1 MAGKGL
7 DPIFA
12 QGSAPGRSA
21 IAVVRVS
28 GKLPAS
34 LYSELKINESKRS
47 FFLRELDF
55 GNFVDSC
62 LVLNFPAPNSYTGES
77 MLEIHSHGNQLI
89 VSELFRWLEKRGLR
103 EAEAGEFSKRAFL
116 NNKISLFQAEGISL
130 GIEAETKDQLIALDS
145 FRSGVLS
152 KKIESIISQLNA
164 VLVELE
170 AQLDFSDE
178 EGVAETKSDVIQK
191 SLNAVLVELDG
202 LLKNYAPYEKNSLK
216 KRVVLVGRPNVGKSS
231 IFNAL
236 LDEEVAIVSKVAGTT
251 RDVVRK
257 VLPLSGFEVE
267 IEDTAGLR
275 SETNDEIEKTGM
287 GLTIKA
293 AASADL
299 LIYVIDNAK
308 EVVPEKFKDHS
319 LVVFNKCD
327 LGSPPPS
334 FSGLKVSAKSGE
346 GIDLLLEKMR
356 NLATS
361 SSGQKLVSERTHKK
375 LEDAMKIISKKVVGA
390 DFFELTA
397 QNIRDA
403 NQELKEIYGD
413 LDNEKIL
420 DQIFN
425 NFCIGK

>member
-12 QGSAPGRSA
+12 QGSPPGRSA
-21 IAVVRVS
+21 IAVVRIS
-28 GKLPAS
+28 GRLPDS
-34 LYSELKINESKRS
+34 FYNELNIKKNSRS
-47 FFLRELDF
+47 FFLRKLDF
-55 GNFVDSC
+55 GGFSDSC
-62 LVLNFPAPNSYTGES
+62 LVLNFPGPSSYTGES

-116 NNKISLFQAEGISL
+116 NSKISLVEAEGVSL
-130 GIEAETKDQLIALDS
+130 GIEAETKDQLVALDS
-145 FRSGVLS
+145 FRSGSLS
-152 KKIESIISQLNA
+152 KKIESVISQLNL
-164 VLVELE
+164 VLVDLE

-178 EGVAETKSDVIQK
+178 EGVAEKDVSSIQG
-191 SLNAVLVELDG
+191 SLDSVLGELDA
-202 LLKNYAPYEKNSLK
+202 LLKNYRPYEKNSLK

-231 IFNAL
+231 IFNSL
-236 LDEEVAIVSKVAGTT
+236 LDEEVAIVSKNAGTT

-275 SETNDEIEKTGM
+275 SATNDEVEKTGM

-293 AASADL
+293 ASSADL
-299 LIYVIDNAK
+299 LIYVKDDPK
-308 EVVPEKFKDHS
+308 EIVPKEFKERS
-319 LVVFNKCD
+319 LVVLNKCD
-327 LGSPPPS
+327 LAPAPTS
-334 FSGLKVSAKSGE
+334 FSGISVSAKTGK

-356 NLATS
+356 SLATS
-361 SSGQKLVSERTHKK
+361 SSGQRLVSERTHKK
-375 LEDAMKIISKKVVGA
+375 LENTMSIMSKEVGGN
-390 DFFELTA
+390 DFFEVTA

-403 NQELKEIYGD
+403 NKELNEIYGE

-420 DQIFN
+420 DQIFK

>member
-55 GNFVDSC
+55 GSFIDSC

-130 GIEAETKDQLIALDS
+130 GIEAETKEQLIALDS

-164 VLVELE
+164 VLVKLE

-178 EGVAETKSDVIQK
+178 ESVAETKSGVIQK
-191 SLNAVLVELDG
+191 ALNAVLVELDG
-202 LLKNYAPYEKNSLK
+202 LLKNYGPYEKNSLK
-216 KRVVLVGRPNVGKSS
+216 KKVVLVGRPNVGKSS

-236 LDEEVAIVSKVAGTT
+236 IDEEVAIVSKEAGTT

-267 IEDTAGLR
+267 VEDTAGLR

-287 GLTIKA
+287 GLTVKA

-308 EVVPEKFKDHS
+308 EVIPERFKDHS

-327 LGSPPPS
+327 LSSPPPS
-334 FSGLKVSAKSGE
+334 FSGLKVSARSGE

-356 NLATS
+356 KLATS

-403 NQELKEIYGD
+403 NQELKEIYGG

>member
-178 EGVAETKSDVIQK
+178 ESVAETKSDVIQK

-287 GLTIKA
+287 GLTVKA

>member
-21 IAVVRVS
+21 IAVIRVS

-178 EGVAETKSDVIQK
+178 ESVAETKSDVIQK

-287 GLTIKA
+287 GLTVKA

>member
-21 IAVVRVS
+21 IAVIRVS

-178 EGVAETKSDVIQK
+178 ESVAETKSDVIQK
-191 SLNAVLVELDG
+191 SLNAVLVELGG

-287 GLTIKA
+287 GLTVKA

-403 NQELKEIYGD
+403 NQELKEIYGG

>member
-21 IAVVRVS
+21 IAVIRVS

-287 GLTIKA
+287 GLTVKA

>member
-21 IAVVRVS
+21 IAVIRVS

-178 EGVAETKSDVIQK
+178 ESVAETKSDVIQK

-251 RDVVRK
+251 RDIVRK

-287 GLTIKA
+287 GLTVKA

>member
-12 QGSAPGRSA
+12 QGSPPGRSA
-21 IAVVRVS
+21 VAVIRIS
-28 GKLPAS
+28 GRLPDS
-34 LYSELKINESKRS
+34 FYNELNIKKNNRS

-55 GNFVDSC
+55 GGFSDSC
-62 LVLNFPAPNSYTGES
+62 LVLNFPEPNSYTGES

-116 NNKISLFQAEGISL
+116 NSKISLVEAEGVSL
-130 GIEAETKDQLIALDS
+130 GIEAETKDQLVALDS
-145 FRSGVLS
+145 FRSGSLS
-152 KKIESIISQLNA
+152 KKIENVISQLNL
-164 VLVELE
+164 VLVDLE

-178 EGVAETKSDVIQK
+178 EGVAEKDVSSIQG
-191 SLNAVLVELDG
+191 SLDSVLGELDA
-202 LLKNYAPYEKNSLK
+202 LLKNYRPYEKNSLK

-231 IFNAL
+231 IFNSL
-236 LDEEVAIVSKVAGTT
+236 LDEEVAIVSKNAGTT

-257 VLPLSGFEVE
+257 ILPLSSFEVE

-275 SETNDEIEKTGM
+275 SATNDEVEKTGM

-293 AASADL
+293 ASSADL
-299 LIYVIDNAK
+299 LIYVKDDPK
-308 EVVPEKFKDHS
+308 EIVPREFKERS
-319 LVVFNKCD
+319 LVVLNKCD
-327 LGSPPPS
+327 LAPAPAL
-334 FSGLKVSAKSGE
+334 FSGISVSAKTGE

-356 NLATS
+356 SLATS
-361 SSGQKLVSERTHKK
+361 SSGQRLVSERTHKK
-375 LEDAMKIISKKVVGA
+375 LENTMSIMSKEVGGN
-390 DFFELTA
+390 DFFEVTA

-403 NQELKEIYGD
+403 NKELNEIYGE

-420 DQIFN
+420 DQIFK

>member
-21 IAVVRVS
+21 IAVIRVS

-178 EGVAETKSDVIQK
+178 EAVAETKSDVIQK

-202 LLKNYAPYEKNSLK
+202 LLKNYGPYEKNSLK
-216 KRVVLVGRPNVGKSS
+216 KKVVIVGRPNVGKSS

-403 NQELKEIYGD
+403 NQELKEIYGG

>member
-21 IAVVRVS
+21 IAVIRVS

-178 EGVAETKSDVIQK
+178 ESVAETKSDVIQK

-287 GLTIKA
+287 GLTVKA

-403 NQELKEIYGD
+403 NQELKEIYGE

>member
-47 FFLRELDF
+47 FFLRDLDF
-55 GNFVDSC
+55 GSFVDSC

-130 GIEAETKDQLIALDS
+130 GIEAETKEQLIALDS

-164 VLVELE
+164 VLVKLE

-178 EGVAETKSDVIQK
+178 ESVAETKSGVIQK
-191 SLNAVLVELDG
+191 ALNAVLVELDG
-202 LLKNYAPYEKNSLK
+202 LLKNYGPYEKNSLK
-216 KRVVLVGRPNVGKSS
+216 KKVVLVGRPNVGKSS

-236 LDEEVAIVSKVAGTT
+236 IDEEVAIVSKEAGTT

-267 IEDTAGLR
+267 VEDTAGLR

-287 GLTIKA
+287 GLTVKA

-308 EVVPEKFKDHS
+308 EVIPERFKDHS

-327 LGSPPPS
+327 LSSPPPS
-334 FSGLKVSAKSGE
+334 FSGLKVSARSGE

-356 NLATS
+356 KLATS

-403 NQELKEIYGD
+403 NQELKEIYGG

>member
-1 MAGKGL
+1 MVGKGL

-12 QGSAPGRSA
+12 QGSALGRSA
-21 IAVVRVS
+21 IAVVRLS
-28 GKLPAS
+28 GKLPAT
-34 LYSELKINESKRS
+34 LYEELKIYKDERS
-47 FFLRELDF
+47 FFLREIDF
-55 GNFVDSC
+55 GGFADDC

-89 VSELFRWLEKRGLR
+89 VAEIFQWLEEKGLR
-103 EAEAGEFSKRAFL
+103 EAEPGEFSKRAFL
-116 NNKISLFQAEGISL
+116 NNKISLVQAEGISL
-130 GIEAETKDQLIALDS
+130 GIEAETKDQLVALDS
-145 FRSGVLS
+145 FRSGALS
-152 KKIESIISQLNA
+152 KKIEQVVSQLNN

-178 EGVAETKSDVIQK
+178 EDVVEIKSAVIQE
-191 SLNAVLVELDG
+191 SLNCVLVDLAE
-202 LLKNYAPYEKNSLK
+202 LLKNYVPYEKDSLK

-231 IFNAL
+231 IFNSL
-236 LDEEVAIVSKVAGTT
+236 VNEDIAIVSKIAGTT
-251 RDVVRK
+251 RDIVRK

-275 SETNDEIEKTGM
+275 SETNDEIEKSGM
-287 GLTIKA
+287 GLTVKA

-299 LIYVIDNAK
+299 LIYVMDDPK
-308 EVVPEKFKDHS
+308 EIVPQEFKDNS
-319 LVVFNKCD
+319 LLVFNKCD
-327 LGSPPPS
+327 LNLPPPS
-334 FSGLKVSAKSGE
+334 FSGLSISAKTGE
-346 GIDLLLEKMR
+346 GIDLLLERMK

-361 SSGQKLVSERTHKK
+361 SSGQKLISERTHKK
-375 LEDAMKIISKKVVGA
+375 LESAMKTVSKEAEGS
-390 DFFELTA
+390 DFFEITA

-403 NQELKEIYGD
+403 NQELNEIYGE

>member
-55 GNFVDSC
+55 GSFIDNC

-145 FRSGVLS
+145 FRSGLLS

-178 EGVAETKSDVIQK
+178 ESVAETKSGAIQK
-191 SLNAVLVELDG
+191 SLNDVVVELED
-202 LLKNYAPYEKNSLK
+202 LLKNYGPYEKNSLK

-236 LDEEVAIVSKVAGTT
+236 LDEEVAIVSKEAGTT

-287 GLTIKA
+287 DLTVKA

-299 LIYVIDNAK
+299 LIYVTDKTK
-308 EVVPEKFKDHS
+308 EVIPEKFKDHS

-327 LGSPPPS
+327 LSSPPPS

-375 LEDAMKIISKKVVGA
+375 LEDAMKIISKKVVGD

-403 NQELKEIYGD
+403 NQELKEIYGG

>member
-55 GNFVDSC
+55 GSFIDNC

-145 FRSGVLS
+145 FRSGLLS

-178 EGVAETKSDVIQK
+178 ESVAETKSGVIQK
-191 SLNAVLVELDG
+191 SLNAVVVELDD
-202 LLKNYAPYEKNSLK
+202 LLKNYGPYEKNSLK

-236 LDEEVAIVSKVAGTT
+236 LDEEVAIVSKKAGTT

-275 SETNDEIEKTGM
+275 AETNDEIEKTGM
-287 GLTIKA
+287 GLTVKA

-299 LIYVIDNAK
+299 LIYVTDKTK
-308 EVVPEKFKDHS
+308 EVIPEKFKDHS

-327 LGSPPPS
+327 LRSPPPS

-375 LEDAMKIISKKVVGA
+375 LEDAMKIISKKVVGD

-403 NQELKEIYGD
+403 NQELKEIYGG

>member
-178 EGVAETKSDVIQK
+178 ESVAETKSDVIQK

-287 GLTIKA
+287 GLTVKA

-375 LEDAMKIISKKVVGA
+375 LEDAMKIMSKKVVGA

-403 NQELKEIYGD
+403 NQELKEIYGG

>member
-34 LYSELKINESKRS
+34 LYSELKINESERS

-55 GNFVDSC
+55 GSFIDNC

-145 FRSGVLS
+145 FRSGLLS

-178 EGVAETKSDVIQK
+178 ESVAETKSGVIQK
-191 SLNAVLVELDG
+191 SLNAVVVELDD
-202 LLKNYAPYEKNSLK
+202 LLKNYGPYEKNSLK

-236 LDEEVAIVSKVAGTT
+236 LDEEVAIVSKKAGTT

-275 SETNDEIEKTGM
+275 AETNDEIEKTGM
-287 GLTIKA
+287 GLTVKA

-299 LIYVIDNAK
+299 LIYVTDKTK
-308 EVVPEKFKDHS
+308 EVIPEKFKDHS

-327 LGSPPPS
+327 LSSPPPS

-375 LEDAMKIISKKVVGA
+375 LEDAMKIISKKVVGD

-403 NQELKEIYGD
+403 NQELKEIYGG

>member
-21 IAVVRVS
+21 IAVIRVS

-55 GNFVDSC
+55 GSFADSC
-62 LVLNFPAPNSYTGES
+62 LILNFPAPNSYTGES

-116 NNKISLFQAEGISL
+116 NNKISLFQAEGVSL

-178 EGVAETKSDVIQK
+178 ESVAETKSDVIQK

-287 GLTIKA
+287 GLTVKA

>member
-21 IAVVRVS
+21 IAVIRVS

-178 EGVAETKSDVIQK
+178 ESVAETKSDVIQK

-202 LLKNYAPYEKNSLK
+202 LLKNYGPYEKNSLK

-287 GLTIKA
+287 GLTVKA

>member
-1 MAGKGL
+1 M
-7 DPIFA
+7 
-12 QGSAPGRSA
+12 
-21 IAVVRVS
+21 
-28 GKLPAS
+28 
-34 LYSELKINESKRS
+34 
-47 FFLRELDF
+47 
-55 GNFVDSC
+55 
-62 LVLNFPAPNSYTGES
+62 
-77 MLEIHSHGNQLI
+77 
-89 VSELFRWLEKRGLR
+89 
-103 EAEAGEFSKRAFL
+103 
-116 NNKISLFQAEGISL
+116 
-130 GIEAETKDQLIALDS
+130 
-145 FRSGVLS
+145 
-152 KKIESIISQLNA
+152 
-164 VLVELE
+164 
-170 AQLDFSDE
+170 
-178 EGVAETKSDVIQK
+178 
-191 SLNAVLVELDG
+191 
-202 LLKNYAPYEKNSLK
+202 
-216 KRVVLVGRPNVGKSS
+216 
-231 IFNAL
+231 
-236 LDEEVAIVSKVAGTT
+236 LDEEVAIVSKEAGTT
-251 RDVVRK
+251 RDIVRK

-287 GLTIKA
+287 DLTVKA

-375 LEDAMKIISKKVVGA
+375 LEDAMKIISKKVVGD

-403 NQELKEIYGD
+403 NQELKEIYGG

>member
-21 IAVVRVS
+21 IAVIRVS

-178 EGVAETKSDVIQK
+178 ESVAETKSDVIQK

-257 VLPLSGFEVE
+257 VLPLSGFEIE

-287 GLTIKA
+287 GLTVKA

>member
-55 GNFVDSC
+55 GSFIDNC

-145 FRSGVLS
+145 FRSGLLS

-178 EGVAETKSDVIQK
+178 ESVAETKTGVIQK
-191 SLNAVLVELDG
+191 SLNAVVVELDD
-202 LLKNYAPYEKNSLK
+202 LLKNYGPYEKNSLK

-236 LDEEVAIVSKVAGTT
+236 LDEEVAIVSKEAGTT

-275 SETNDEIEKTGM
+275 AETNDEIEKTGM
-287 GLTIKA
+287 GLTVKA

-299 LIYVIDNAK
+299 LIYVTDKTK
-308 EVVPEKFKDHS
+308 EVIPEKFKDHS

-327 LGSPPPS
+327 LSSPPPS

-375 LEDAMKIISKKVVGA
+375 LEDAMKIISKKVVGD

>member
-21 IAVVRVS
+21 VAVIRIS
-28 GKLPAS
+28 GRLPDS
-34 LYSELKINESKRS
+34 FYNELNIKKTSRS
-47 FFLRELDF
+47 FFLRKLDF
-55 GNFVDSC
+55 GGFSDSC
-62 LVLNFPAPNSYTGES
+62 LVLNFPGPNSYTGES

-89 VSELFRWLEKRGLR
+89 VSELFRWLEERGLR

-116 NNKISLFQAEGISL
+116 NSKISLVEAEGVSL
-130 GIEAETKDQLIALDS
+130 GIEAETKDQLVALDS
-145 FRSGVLS
+145 FRSGFLS
-152 KKIESIISQLNA
+152 KKIEGVISQLNL
-164 VLVELE
+164 VLVDLE

-178 EGVAETKSDVIQK
+178 EGVAEKDVSAIQG
-191 SLNAVLVELDG
+191 SLDSVLGELTE
-202 LLKNYAPYEKNSLK
+202 LLKNYRPYEKNSLK

-231 IFNAL
+231 IFNSL
-236 LDEEVAIVSKVAGTT
+236 LDEDVAIVSKNAGTT

-275 SETNDEIEKTGM
+275 SETNDEVEKTGM

-293 AASADL
+293 ASSADL
-299 LIYVIDNAK
+299 LIYVKDDPK
-308 EVVPEKFKDHS
+308 EMVPKEFKERS
-319 LVVFNKCD
+319 LVVLNKCD
-327 LGSPPPS
+327 LAPAPTS
-334 FSGLKVSAKSGE
+334 FSGISVSAKTGE

-356 NLATS
+356 SLATS
-361 SSGQKLVSERTHKK
+361 SSGQRLVSERTHKK
-375 LEDAMKIISKKVVGA
+375 LENTMSIMSKEVGGN
-390 DFFELTA
+390 DFFEVTA

-403 NQELKEIYGD
+403 NKELNEIYGE

-420 DQIFN
+420 DQIFK

>member
-1 MAGKGL
+1 MVGKGL

-12 QGSAPGRSA
+12 QGSALGRSA
-21 IAVVRVS
+21 IAVVRLS
-28 GKLPAS
+28 GKLPAA
-34 LYSELKINESKRS
+34 LYEELKIYKDERS
-47 FFLRELDF
+47 FFLREIDF
-55 GNFVDSC
+55 GGFADDC

-89 VSELFRWLEKRGLR
+89 VAEIFKWLEEKGLR
-103 EAEAGEFSKRAFL
+103 EAEPGEFSKRAFL
-116 NNKISLFQAEGISL
+116 NNKISLVQAEGISL
-130 GIEAETKDQLIALDS
+130 GIEAETKDQLVALDS
-145 FRSGVLS
+145 FRSGALS
-152 KKIESIISQLNA
+152 KKIEQVVSQLNN

-178 EGVAETKSDVIQK
+178 EDVVEIKSAVIQE
-191 SLNAVLVELDG
+191 SLNCVLVDLAE
-202 LLKNYAPYEKNSLK
+202 LLKNYVPYEKDSLK

-231 IFNAL
+231 IFNSL
-236 LDEEVAIVSKVAGTT
+236 VNEDIAIVSKIAGTT
-251 RDVVRK
+251 RDIVRK

-275 SETNDEIEKTGM
+275 SETNDEIEKSGM
-287 GLTIKA
+287 GLTVKA

-299 LIYVIDNAK
+299 LIYVMDDPK
-308 EVVPEKFKDHS
+308 EIVPQEFKDNS
-319 LVVFNKCD
+319 LLVFNKCD
-327 LGSPPPS
+327 LNLPPPS
-334 FSGLKVSAKSGE
+334 FSGLSISAKTGE
-346 GIDLLLEKMR
+346 GIDLLLERMK

-361 SSGQKLVSERTHKK
+361 SSGQKLISERTHKK
-375 LEDAMKIISKKVVGA
+375 LESAMKTVSKEAEGS
-390 DFFELTA
+390 DFFEITA

-403 NQELKEIYGD
+403 NQELNEIYGE

>member
-21 IAVVRVS
+21 IAVIRVS

>member
-1 MAGKGL
+1 MVGKGL

-21 IAVVRVS
+21 IAVVRLS

-34 LYSELKINESKRS
+34 LYEELKINKNERS
-47 FFLRELDF
+47 FFLREINF
-55 GNFVDSC
+55 GSFADSC
-62 LVLNFPAPNSYTGES
+62 LVLNFPAPGSYTGES
-77 MLEIHSHGNQLI
+77 MLEIQSHGNQLI
-89 VSELFRWLEKRGLR
+89 VAEIFQWLEERGLR
-103 EAEAGEFSKRAFL
+103 EAEPGEFSKRAFL
-116 NNKISLFQAEGISL
+116 NNKISLVQAEGISL
-130 GIEAETKDQLIALDS
+130 GIEAETKDQLVALDS

-152 KKIESIISQLNA
+152 KKIENVMSQLNG

-178 EGVAETKSDVIQK
+178 EDVVDTKSSVIQD
-191 SLNAVLVELDG
+191 SLNCVLIELSD
-202 LLKNYAPYEKNSLK
+202 LLKNYGPYEKNSLK
-216 KRVVLVGRPNVGKSS
+216 KKVVLVGRPNVGKSS
-231 IFNAL
+231 IFNSL
-236 LDEEVAIVSKVAGTT
+236 LNEDVAIVSQKAGTT

-275 SETNDEIEKTGM
+275 PETNDEIEKSGM
-287 GLTIKA
+287 GLTVKA

-299 LIYVIDNAK
+299 LIYVMDDPK
-308 EVVPEKFKDHS
+308 EIVPKEFKDNS
-319 LVVFNKCD
+319 LLVFNKCD
-327 LGSPPPS
+327 LNLPPPS
-334 FSGLKVSAKSGE
+334 FSGLSISAKTGE
-346 GIDLLLEKMR
+346 GIDLLLERMK

-361 SSGQKLVSERTHKK
+361 SSGQKLISDRTHKK
-375 LEDAMKIISKKVVGA
+375 LESAMKKVSKEAEGS
-390 DFFELTA
+390 DFFEITA

-403 NQELKEIYGD
+403 NQELNEIYGE